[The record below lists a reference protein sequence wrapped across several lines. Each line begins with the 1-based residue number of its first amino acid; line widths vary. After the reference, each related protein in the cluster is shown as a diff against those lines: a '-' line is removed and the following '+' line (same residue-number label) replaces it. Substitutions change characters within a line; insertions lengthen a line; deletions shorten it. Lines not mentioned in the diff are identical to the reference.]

1 VAAPVDGGSELR
13 SDINVTPLVDVM
25 LVLLVIFMVVT
36 PLLREEIPVNLPEAE
51 EAADAAD
58 LSQVTLTLA
67 ADGRVLVN
75 GDAVSR
81 ADLVTELRA
90 LYATRTDKSIFLESD
105 RELRYGAVVDA
116 MDACREA
123 GVVQIGVLTKR
134 PVAVSGE
141 RSTPAISSPDVS

>member
-13 SDINVTPLVDVM
+13 SEINVTPLVDVM

-75 GDAVSR
+75 GEAVAR

-105 RELRYGAVVDA
+105 RDLRYGDVVDA
-116 MDACREA
+116 MDAVREA

-134 PVAVSGE
+134 PSSGGDAAAPTV
-141 RSTPAISSPDVS
+141 RAPSIF